1 MAATQPDSF
10 DSPLIARS
18 IPRLI
23 GLAAEFADVGT
34 AQIPGT
40 DQLPADH
47 FTPHLTTS
55 IIQAVTLIAGAI
67 ADDRRVE
74 ADEVAAIVAPVV
86 EMAAEERIPLTL
98 VLRGYFAGMR
108 RVWQEV
114 TGEATAE
121 DIADLVM
128 ISSQYLDLL
137 EHTVTAMASTHVDVA
152 RSIYGSERDA
162 RRELS
167 AALLSGRPVDE
178 LSARADIT
186 LCEEY
191 DLLSIQVED
200 DQDLTPP
207 AAELL
212 ARRRA
217 RLARDLVDEL
227 AGPSPLYTFDGKS
240 GFVLLSPAS
249 NADDTRYDGFAQM
262 LTERLGRPAV
272 IVELHNVPRADLTDA
287 ATEISELSELAA
299 ALGKPAG
306 AYTLDHLMLEYQ
318 LTRPGPARDRL
329 ASRIVPLF
337 AHPHLLEALRAHIRF
352 GWDRK
357 HAAAAVHLHPNSF
370 SYRLRRV
377 ADITGFDPSDPY
389 DSRMLAAALT
399 VHEIITSPH
408 TSGVE
413 RPD

>member
-1 MAATQPDSF
+1 MATTHHGGF

-23 GLAAEFADVGT
+23 ELAAEFADVGT
-34 AQIPGT
+34 AEIPGT

-67 ADDRRVE
+67 AEDREVE
-74 ADEVAAIVAPVV
+74 ADEVTAIVAPVI
-86 EMAAEERIPLTL
+86 ELAAEERIPLAL

-114 TGEATAE
+114 TGQATAE
-121 DIADLVM
+121 DLADLIL
-128 ISSQYLDLL
+128 ISSQYLGLL
-137 EHTVTAMASTHVDVA
+137 EHTVTAMASTHVDVE
-152 RSIYGSERDA
+152 RSAHRSERDV

-167 AALLSGRPVDE
+167 AALLHGRPVDE
-178 LSARADIT
+178 LTTRADIT
-186 LCEEY
+186 LCDEY
-191 DLLSIQVED
+191 DLLSIRVPD
-200 DQDLTPP
+200 DQNLTPP

-227 AGPSPLYTFDGKS
+227 AGPSPLYTFDGKT
-240 GFVLLSPAS
+240 GFVLLAPISS
-249 NADDTRYDGFAQM
+249 ADDTRYDDFART
-262 LTERLGRPAV
+262 LTARLGLPV
-272 IVELHNVPRADLTDA
+272 VLVELHNVPRADLADA
-287 ATEISELSELAA
+287 ATEISELSDLAA

-306 AYTLDHLMLEYQ
+306 SYTLDHLMLEYQ

-357 HAAAAVHLHPNSF
+357 QAAAAVHLHPNSF

-399 VHEIITSPH
+399 VHELITPPEA
-408 TSGVE
+408 SGIE
-413 RPD
+413 RPH